1 MNRVLYG
8 EPIAQ
13 RLLEKSAEII
23 NKVSSEKAPLLTIIQ
38 VGSLAR
44 SNTYVKSKKLACEK
58 LGIVHNHIHLDESV
72 TKEDI
77 IKTIVENQME
87 SDGIFIQLPL
97 PNHLEPFR
105 QEIIDHIDPDKDVDC
120 LTTVAIGKMFS
131 QQTIEDDLLLPA
143 TARGVIEML
152 DYYNINVTG
161 KQVGIIGRSN
171 LVGKPLIP
179 LLLQKNATVI
189 SMNSHTEKIAEI
201 SSQCDVLIVA
211 IGNPYYV
218 NKDFLNPNTV
228 VIDVGINAVKLEER
242 IRIVGD
248 LNPLSLFS
256 TNSYSPVP
264 KGVGVTTVASLMY
277 NVAVAYKKAATM
289 A

>member
-23 NKVSSEKAPLLTIIQ
+23 NEVSSEKAPLLTIIQ
-38 VGSLAR
+38 IGSLAR

-152 DYYNINVTG
+152 DYYNIHVTG

-242 IRIVGD
+242 TRIVGD